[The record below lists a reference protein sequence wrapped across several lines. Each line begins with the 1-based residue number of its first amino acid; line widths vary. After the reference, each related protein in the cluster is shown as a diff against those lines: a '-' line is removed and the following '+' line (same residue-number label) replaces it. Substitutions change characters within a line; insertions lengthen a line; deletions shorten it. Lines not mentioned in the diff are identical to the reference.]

1 MKVLKFGGSSVAN
14 PESLTRVIEIIKKNK
29 EQIIVVFSA
38 FGGITNLLIKMA
50 EQASQSNS
58 NYKKNLKT
66 IEEIHLNQI
75 NFFISVKQQSGVI
88 SFLKSKINEL
98 EDF

>member
-38 FGGITNLLIKMA
+38 FGGITNLLIET
-50 EQASQSNS
+50 EQAAN
-58 NYKKNLKT
+58 
-66 IEEIHLNQI
+66 
-75 NFFISVKQQSGVI
+75 
-88 SFLKSKINEL
+88 
-98 EDF
+98 